1 VDEDLADEVNIGGGD
16 FGEESVKADMWVP
29 FEFLAKSGISWKSV
43 REDSSS
49 ETWDGFEGR
58 PELRGKDLEPDLVD
72 STCTSKVGMR
82 EKRSNKLEDLA
93 SGSLSECS

>member
-1 VDEDLADEVNIGGGD
+1 
-16 FGEESVKADMWVP
+16 MVP
-29 FEFLAKSGISWKSV
+29 FEFSEKSVISWKSV
-43 REDSSS
+43 REESTS
-49 ETWDGFEGR
+49 ESWNSFEGR